1 MSEGDSRRKIGAQ
14 VTAKACH
21 VVHLSECA
29 RRHGA
34 LRTTKVVVG
43 TVVEVNNTRKAPNNR
58 VSTFIT
64 ADFDIGGGS
73 VKRSTLNIRSVKLF
87 KPDQSTV
94 PSSPAAPIPAVD
106 KQTQIWPFQSKR
118 KEKRSCRRLLLMKNW
133 NFQHNR

>member
-29 RRHGA
+29 RQYGA

-43 TVVEVNNTRKAPNNR
+43 TVVDVSNTKKPPNNR
-58 VSTFIT
+58 VSTFNT
-64 ADFDIGGGS
+64 ADFDISGGS

-87 KPDQSTV
+87 KPEQSTV
-94 PSSPAAPIPAVD
+94 PASPAA
-106 KQTQIWPFQSKR
+106 KYRQ
-118 KEKRSCRRLLLMKNW
+118 
-133 NFQHNR
+133 

>member
-1 MSEGDSRRKIGAQ
+1 
-14 VTAKACH
+14 
-21 VVHLSECA
+21 
-29 RRHGA
+29 

-106 KQTQIWPFQSKR
+106 NADTDLAVPEQEEGEAVLQETSPDEELEFPA
-118 KEKRSCRRLLLMKNW
+118 
-133 NFQHNR
+133 